1 MPAWFR
7 AGSIVSLLLCSAS
20 GVSAQATLSGIVR
33 NDSTGA
39 PIPGVEV
46 ILNGTPHAGTTNAQ
60 GRYLITG
67 LPTGTY
73 QLIFRLVGHLPLR
86 IDVRLTAGDTT
97 RANAMLIPS
106 TVVLAPVIVT
116 GAPSTRG
123 VGIGREAIV
132 ERQRLGFGRFVDAEK
147 LRRYESFLNVDNVL
161 EREGDVVIMKRGHEY
176 VAFNR
181 TRRDINGKPNCVMQV
196 YYNGSPVGKGGVV
209 GASDLRPANLRDF
222 SVSGLEDVEIYRS
235 AAEVPLEYGG
245 PNAGCG
251 VILLWSRVNP

>member
-7 AGSIVSLLLCSAS
+7 VGPILSILVFLASSA
-20 GVSAQATLSGIVR
+20 SAQATLAGIVR

-46 ILNGTPHAGTTNAQ
+46 ILNSTPHAGTTNAQ

-67 LPTGTY
+67 LPSGTY

-86 IDVRLTAGDTT
+86 IDVRLTQGDTT
-97 RANAMLIPS
+97 RANATLIPS
-106 TVVLAPVIVT
+106 TVVLNPVIVT

-123 VGIGREAIV
+123 VGIGREAIT
-132 ERQRLGFGRFVDAEK
+132 ERQRLGFGRYVDAVK
-147 LRRYESFLNVDNVL
+147 LRRYESFLNLDNVL
-161 EREGDVVIMKRGHEY
+161 EREGDIVIMRRGHEY

-209 GASDLRPANLRDF
+209 GVSDLRPTDLRDF
-222 SVSGLEDVEIYRS
+222 NVSGLEDVEIYRS

-245 PNAGCG
+245 SSAGCG
-251 VILLWSRVNP
+251 VILLWSRVTP